1 MSCTQAPF
9 LVLEP
14 TFQFQKET
22 EQNTQMANILGSF
35 CLVCLKATQTVLFS
49 ISHATFQGPLL
60 GSRLGSFEVLSSLLG
75 LSGLG
80 TQLLTWAHLNCH
92 QIKKKEI
99 SFTLCF
105 FFSSEWPD
113 RMEWMN
119 TEETGVSTNKFKVTD
134 VLLRSP

>member
-9 LVLEP
+9 LVLVS
-14 TFQFQKET
+14 TFLFQKET

-35 CLVCLKATQTVLFS
+35 CLVCLKATRTVLFS